1 MKQRY
6 TLTIADMELNVISDE
21 SPETVESLVGSVDR
35 KMREI
40 LTTSRRCNKSE
51 AALLCALDYC
61 SDKVQALRKV
71 KQQEAVIDEKNTLI
85 QSLEKENDKLRV
97 ELETLRESLVAM
109 QNLKTEHT
117 LAEEPTAEKEP
128 ETEDATVSEP
138 EQLTIDA
145 PEEEI
150 LVAEETTPEIV
161 EASAEPEKTTVEPE
175 DVEFDPTEI
184 FRRAK
189 ANRSFRKSGKRK

>member
-6 TLTIADMELNVISDE
+6 TLTIADMEINVISDE

-40 LTTSRRCNKSE
+40 LTVSRRCTKSE

-71 KQQEAVIDEKNTLI
+71 KQQEALIDEKNTAILA
-85 QSLEKENDKLRV
+85 LEKENDKLRV
-97 ELETLRESLVAM
+97 ELETLRESLTAM
-109 QNLKTEHT
+109 QSLKNEKVISDEPLTEAVPEEEKTE
-117 LAEEPTAEKEP
+117 AETPAENEP
-128 ETEDATVSEP
+128 V
-138 EQLTIDA
+138 QLTIEEPVPA
-145 PEEEI
+145 EPSPEE
-150 LVAEETTPEIV
+150 AP
-161 EASAEPEKTTVEPE
+161 AEPEMAHVEPE

-184 FRRAK
+184 FRRVK
-189 ANRSFRKSGKRK
+189 ANRSLRKGGKRK

>member
-6 TLTIADMELNVISDE
+6 TLTIADMEINVISDE

-40 LTTSRRCNKSE
+40 LTVSRRCTKSE

-71 KQQEAVIDEKNTLI
+71 KQQEALIDEKNTAILA
-85 QSLEKENDKLRV
+85 LEKENDKLRV
-97 ELETLRESLVAM
+97 ELETLRESLAAM
-109 QNLKTEHT
+109 QSLKNERALSDEPLTEVVPEEEKAA
-117 LAEEPTAEKEP
+117 AEMPAE
-128 ETEDATVSEP
+128 SEP
-138 EQLTIDA
+138 VQLTIEEPIPA
-145 PEEEI
+145 EVSPEE
-150 LVAEETTPEIV
+150 AP
-161 EASAEPEKTTVEPE
+161 AEPEKAHVEPE

-184 FRRAK
+184 FRRVK
-189 ANRSFRKSGKRK
+189 ANRSLRKGGKRK

>member
-6 TLTIADMELNVISDE
+6 TLTIADMEINVISDE

-40 LTTSRRCNKSE
+40 LTVSRRCTKSE

-71 KQQEAVIDEKNTLI
+71 KQQEALIDEKNTAILA
-85 QSLEKENDKLRV
+85 LEKENDKLRV
-97 ELETLRESLVAM
+97 ELETLRESLAAM
-109 QNLKTEHT
+109 QSLKNERALSDEPLTEVVPEEEKAA
-117 LAEEPTAEKEP
+117 AEMPAE
-128 ETEDATVSEP
+128 SEP
-138 EQLTIDA
+138 VQLTIEEPVPA
-145 PEEEI
+145 EPSPEE
-150 LVAEETTPEIV
+150 AP
-161 EASAEPEKTTVEPE
+161 AEPEKAHVEPE

-184 FRRAK
+184 FRRVK
-189 ANRSFRKSGKRK
+189 ANRSLRKGGKRK

>member
-61 SDKVQALRKV
+61 SERIKSQRKV
-71 KQQEAVIDEKNTLI
+71 KA
-85 QSLEKENDKLRV
+85 LETKLAFTETAME
-97 ELETLRESLVAM
+97 ELESENEALRRELEE
-109 QNLKTEHT
+109 LKMM
-117 LAEEPTAEKEP
+117 
-128 ETEDATVSEP
+128 
-138 EQLTIDA
+138 I
-145 PEEEI
+145 
-150 LVAEETTPEIV
+150 
-161 EASAEPEKTTVEPE
+161 
-175 DVEFDPTEI
+175 
-184 FRRAK
+184 AK
-189 ANRSFRKSGKRK
+189 

>member
-85 QSLEKENDKLRV
+85 HNLEKENDKLRV

-109 QNLKTEHT
+109 QSLKNEQI
-117 LAEEPTAEKEP
+117 LSAEPVEEKKPKE
-128 ETEDATVSEP
+128 ELLVIGEP
-138 EQLTIDA
+138 EQLTITE
-145 PEEEI
+145 PEEEAP
-150 LVAEETTPEIV
+150 VTEKAAPDKT
-161 EASAEPEKTTVEPE
+161 EAPTEPEKAPIEPE

-189 ANRSFRKSGKRK
+189 ANRSFRKNGKRK

>member
-6 TLTIADMELNVISDE
+6 TLTIADMEINVISDE

-40 LTTSRRCNKSE
+40 LTVSRRCTKSE

-71 KQQEAVIDEKNTLI
+71 KQQEALIDEKNTAILA
-85 QSLEKENDKLRV
+85 LEKENDKLRV
-97 ELETLRESLVAM
+97 ELETLRESLTAM
-109 QNLKTEHT
+109 QSLKNEKALSDEPLTEAVPEEEKTE
-117 LAEEPTAEKEP
+117 AETPAENEP
-128 ETEDATVSEP
+128 V
-138 EQLTIDA
+138 QLTIEEPVPA
-145 PEEEI
+145 EPSPEE
-150 LVAEETTPEIV
+150 AP
-161 EASAEPEKTTVEPE
+161 AEPEMAHVEPE

-184 FRRAK
+184 FRRVK
-189 ANRSFRKSGKRK
+189 ANRSLRKGGKRK

>member
-6 TLTIADMELNVISDE
+6 TLTIADMEINVISDE

-40 LTTSRRCNKSE
+40 LTVSRRCTKSE

-71 KQQEAVIDEKNTLI
+71 KQQEALIDEKNTAILA
-85 QSLEKENDKLRV
+85 LEKENDKLRV
-97 ELETLRESLVAM
+97 ELETLRESLTAM
-109 QNLKTEHT
+109 QSLKNEKALSDEPLTEAVPKEEKTE
-117 LAEEPTAEKEP
+117 AETPAENEP
-128 ETEDATVSEP
+128 V
-138 EQLTIDA
+138 QLTIEEPVPA
-145 PEEEI
+145 EPSPEE
-150 LVAEETTPEIV
+150 AP
-161 EASAEPEKTTVEPE
+161 AEPEMAHVEPE

-184 FRRAK
+184 FRRVK
-189 ANRSFRKSGKRK
+189 ANRSFRKGGKRK

>member
-6 TLTIADMELNVISDE
+6 TLTIADMELNVVSDE

-40 LTTSRRCNKSE
+40 LTSSRRCTKSE

-71 KQQEAVIDEKNTLI
+71 KQQEALIDAKNTEI
-85 QSLEKENDKLRV
+85 ASLEKENDKLKV

-109 QNLKTEHT
+109 QSLKNEKQISVKSEKAPEEKAPEAPEQLSILESDVETAPVTEEVPVSS
-117 LAEEPTAEKEP
+117 LAEETVEPT
-128 ETEDATVSEP
+128 SE
-138 EQLTIDA
+138 QKQI
-145 PEEEI
+145 
-150 LVAEETTPEIV
+150 
-161 EASAEPEKTTVEPE
+161 EPE
-175 DVEFDPTEI
+175 DVEFDPAEI
-184 FRRAK
+184 FRRVK
-189 ANRSFRKSGKRK
+189 ANRSLRKGKRK

>member
-6 TLTIADMELNVISDE
+6 TLTIADMELNVVSDE

-40 LTTSRRCNKSE
+40 LTSSRRCTKSE

-71 KQQEAVIDEKNTLI
+71 KQQEALIDAKSTEI
-85 QSLEKENDKLRV
+85 ASLEKENDKLKV
-97 ELETLRESLVAM
+97 ELETLRESLAAM
-109 QNLKTEHT
+109 QSLKNEQHLSTEF
-117 LAEEPTAEKEP
+117 EKAP
-128 ETEDATVSEP
+128 EGKMSDSP
-138 EQLTIDA
+138 EQLTILASDVNDVPVLESSPTSS
-145 PEEEI
+145 PEEET
-150 LVAEETTPEIV
+150 AES
-161 EASAEPEKTTVEPE
+161 ASEQKQIEPE

-184 FRRAK
+184 FRRVK
-189 ANRSFRKSGKRK
+189 ANRSLRKGKRK